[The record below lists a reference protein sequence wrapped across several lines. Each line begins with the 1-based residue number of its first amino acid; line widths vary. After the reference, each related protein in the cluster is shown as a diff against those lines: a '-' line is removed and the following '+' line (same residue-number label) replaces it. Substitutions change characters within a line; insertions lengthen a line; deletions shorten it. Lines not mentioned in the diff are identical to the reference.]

1 MKTGEQM
8 EQLLQKPAPLKY
20 AYTYDAQMGIDYL
33 IDNLIARAK
42 EYGLD
47 DVVDEL
53 NDAMDKVRDA
63 RKICAE
69 CPVKGE
75 CLADALMTGDV
86 EYGMRGGL
94 TPRERMGI
102 LATKVAMYE

>member
-1 MKTGEQM
+1 MSETWRGSALCAQTDPEVFFPQNK
-8 EQLLQKPAPLKY
+8 
-20 AYTYDAQMGIDYL
+20 AYVDDYNGYDNYK
-33 IDNLIARAK
+33 IAR
-42 EYGLD
+42 
-47 DVVDEL
+47 
-53 NDAMDKVRDA
+53 N
-63 RKICAE
+63 ICAE

-75 CLADALMTGDV
+75 CLADSLMTGDV

>member
-1 MKTGEQM
+1 M
-8 EQLLQKPAPLKY
+8 ENKWRGSALCAQTDPEAFFPANKAY
-20 AYTYDAQMGIDYL
+20 AD
-33 IDNLIARAK
+33 
-42 EYGLD
+42 EYNGYNNYN
-47 DVVDEL
+47 E
-53 NDAMDKVRDA
+53 A

-102 LATKVAMYE
+102 LATKVAACEEV

>member
-1 MKTGEQM
+1 MHNKWRGSALCAQTNPEAFF
-8 EQLLQKPAPLKY
+8 PANKAY
-20 AYTYDAQMGIDYL
+20 AD
-33 IDNLIARAK
+33 
-42 EYGLD
+42 EYNGYNNYN
-47 DVVDEL
+47 E
-53 NDAMDKVRDA
+53 A

>member
-1 MKTGEQM
+1 MSETWGDSALCMQTDPEAFF
-8 EQLLQKPAPLKY
+8 PANKAY
-20 AYTYDAQMGIDYL
+20 AD
-33 IDNLIARAK
+33 
-42 EYGLD
+42 EYNGYNNYS
-47 DVVDEL
+47 E
-53 NDAMDKVRDA
+53 A

-102 LATKVAMYE
+102 LATKVATYEGV

>member
-1 MKTGEQM
+1 MSEKWRGSALCAQTDPEVFFPQN
-8 EQLLQKPAPLKY
+8 K
-20 AYTYDAQMGIDYL
+20 AYVDDYNGYDNYKI
-33 IDNLIARAK
+33 
-42 EYGLD
+42 
-47 DVVDEL
+47 
-53 NDAMDKVRDA
+53 A

-102 LATKVAMYE
+102 LATKVAMYD

>member
-1 MKTGEQM
+1 MKNNEWRGSALCAQTDPEAFFPQN
-8 EQLLQKPAPLKY
+8 KAY
-20 AYTYDAQMGIDYL
+20 AD
-33 IDNLIARAK
+33 
-42 EYGLD
+42 EYNGY
-47 DVVDEL
+47 
-53 NDAMDKVRDA
+53 NNYNDA

-75 CLADALMTGDV
+75 CLADALMIGDV

-102 LATKVAMYE
+102 LETKVAVYE

>member
-1 MKTGEQM
+1 MMRNEWRGSALCAQTDPEAFFPQNK
-8 EQLLQKPAPLKY
+8 
-20 AYTYDAQMGIDYL
+20 AYVDDYNGYDNYNA
-33 IDNLIARAK
+33 
-42 EYGLD
+42 
-47 DVVDEL
+47 
-53 NDAMDKVRDA
+53 A

-86 EYGMRGGL
+86 EYGMRGEL